1 MQLQNV
7 FRDPPSLRALDG
19 SETILAGIREL
30 SPEIKARSAEIEAA
44 RRIPP
49 DLVDRLK
56 SLGLFRMFVPR
67 GHGGLELDLPAALA
81 VISSLARIDGSVGW
95 TAMIACGTALF
106 SAWAQRETYDL
117 SERAGRAGLRILAA
131 RRNGR
136 ARGGRLA
143 NQRPLAVCQRLH
155 ACRVDR
161 RILRR
166 HREWSSGP

>member
-1 MQLQNV
+1 MREMQLQNE

-95 TAMIACGTALF
+95 TATIACGSALF
-106 SAWAQRETYDL
+106 SAWAQRGTYD
-117 SERAGRAGLRILAA
+117 RIY
-131 RRNGR
+131 RNGPDVP
-136 ARGGRLA
+136 GCG
-143 NQRPLAVCQRLH
+143 
-155 ACRVDR
+155 
-161 RILRR
+161 
-166 HREWSSGP
+166 SS